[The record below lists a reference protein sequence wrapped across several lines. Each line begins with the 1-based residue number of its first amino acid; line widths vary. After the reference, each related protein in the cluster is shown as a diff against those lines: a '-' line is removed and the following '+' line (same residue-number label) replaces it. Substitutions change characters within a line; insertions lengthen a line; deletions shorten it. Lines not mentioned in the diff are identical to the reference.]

1 VTVTIDD
8 IGTWRA
14 WNGWE
19 WESNGKEA
27 NTLGGVLEFAF
38 TFHSTSDDDWLVPN
52 YATKGFISLYCG

>member
-1 VTVTIDD
+1 LGWDNGAWQGVTVTIDD

-38 TFHSTSDDDWLVPN
+38 APLSTS
-52 YATKGFISLYCG
+52 C

>member
-1 VTVTIDD
+1 LGWDNGAWQGVTVTIDD

-38 TFHSTSDDDWLVPN
+38 AFHSTS
-52 YATKGFISLYCG
+52 